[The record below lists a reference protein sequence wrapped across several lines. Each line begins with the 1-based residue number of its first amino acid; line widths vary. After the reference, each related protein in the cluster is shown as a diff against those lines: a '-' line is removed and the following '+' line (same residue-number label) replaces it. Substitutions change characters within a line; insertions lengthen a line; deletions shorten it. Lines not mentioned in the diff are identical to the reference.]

1 MEYAKSKRQLP
12 GAWAFMALLAIF
24 IIPTLMLGMLLY
36 TCISNIFDT
45 GRIGLKPYPP
55 ITGDITQSP

>member
-1 MEYAKSKRQLP
+1 MAYVKSKKELP
-12 GAWAFMALLAIF
+12 GALGFVALLAIF

-36 TCISNIFDT
+36 TCINNIFDT

-55 ITGDITQSP
+55 ITEDITQSP